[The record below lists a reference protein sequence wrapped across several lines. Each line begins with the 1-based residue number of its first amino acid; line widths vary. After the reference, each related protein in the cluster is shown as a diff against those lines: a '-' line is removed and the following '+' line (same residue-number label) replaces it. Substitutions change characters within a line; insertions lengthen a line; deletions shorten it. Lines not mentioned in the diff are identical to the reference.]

1 MLGLVVFYG
10 LFCFALI
17 PFSMGQVVV
26 EPEFHVFVLE
36 VGVALVSK
44 VRHKTSK
51 EVLSWT
57 LIV

>member
-1 MLGLVVFYG
+1 
-10 LFCFALI
+10 
-17 PFSMGQVVV
+17 MGQVVV

-44 VRHKTSK
+44 VRLKTSK